1 MIKIPLNKNKMLT
14 RSRSL
19 NFQSWIW
26 ILGQTFITYRLCRNP
41 DAARAHGNRDNFSKM
56 YANSTMNNGS
66 VMKFGEQGMAQCREH
81 SPSTNVGRV
90 QILASKPYVGW
101 VSLHS
106 RRLEVVGERENGCAR
121 GRHARGEGAPARKAP
136 ENRFNS
142 HSVSADIS
150 NWSRGSRGKN

>member
-41 DAARAHGNRDNFSKM
+41 DAARAHGNMDNFSKM

-90 QILASKPYVGW
+90 QILASKPYVGSG
-101 VSLHS
+101 V
-106 RRLEVVGERENGCAR
+106 EFVVGSLPCSERFSYGYSGFPLLKTNFSKFQFDQES
-121 GRHARGEGAPARKAP
+121 GRRRT
-136 ENRFNS
+136 
-142 HSVSADIS
+142 S
-150 NWSRGSRGKN
+150 NWICYL

>member
-19 NFQSWIW
+19 NFQSWVW

-66 VMKFGEQGMAQCREH
+66 VMKFGEQGMAQCWEH

-101 VSLHS
+101 VCCWFSPLLREVFLRILRFS
-106 RRLEVVGERENGCAR
+106 PPKNQLFQIPIRPGIRLTKNQQLDML
-121 GRHARGEGAPARKAP
+121 PL
-136 ENRFNS
+136 NRYLLFNS
-142 HSVSADIS
+142 
-150 NWSRGSRGKN
+150 